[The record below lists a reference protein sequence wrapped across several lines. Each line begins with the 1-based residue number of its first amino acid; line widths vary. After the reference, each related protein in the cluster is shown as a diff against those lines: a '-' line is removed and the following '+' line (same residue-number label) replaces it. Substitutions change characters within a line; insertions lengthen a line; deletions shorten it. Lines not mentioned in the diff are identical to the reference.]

1 LAQILTSTTNLFLSR
16 RFLIG
21 GSLAAAGASVLSACT
36 TTAVLAPADQSTIGD
51 VSAEALPLVNAI
63 RARRKLP
70 ALKVA
75 PSVIS
80 AAQDQAVR
88 MSRYGKMSHFLGSDK
103 SFFARMKRQD
113 VPMPAAENIAA
124 GQQTVEAAV
133 SAWEHSPHHLENM
146 LGRYDSIGVVVAR
159 NVGTG
164 NIPYW
169 AMVLCRTGGQP
180 TPPGIPSM
188 FL

>member
-1 LAQILTSTTNLFLSR
+1 MISLHLTRRHLLAGLSSSA
-16 RFLIG
+16 G
-21 GSLAAAGASVLSACT
+21 LALLSACT
-36 TTAVLAPADQSTIGD
+36 TTAVLAPAEQSAVAD
-51 VSAEALPLVNAI
+51 MSAAALPLVNDI

-70 ALKVA
+70 PLKVDQ
-75 PSVIS
+75 VVVS

-88 MSRYGKMSHFLGSDK
+88 MSSYGKMSHFLGADR

-124 GQQTVEAAV
+124 GQQTVEEAV

-146 LGRYDSIGVVVAR
+146 LGRYDSVGVVVAR
-159 NVGTG
+159 NPGTG
-164 NIPYW
+164 NLPYW
-169 AMVLCRTGGQP
+169 AMVLCRAA
-180 TPPGIPSM
+180 PPPATAGMPPM

>member
-1 LAQILTSTTNLFLSR
+1 MNHHTTFLTRRHFLGAATSASGLIL
-16 RFLIG
+16 
-21 GSLAAAGASVLSACT
+21 LSACT
-36 TTAVLAPADQSTIGD
+36 TTTVLAPVETGAVEDE
-51 VSAEALPLVNAI
+51 SAAALPLVNRI
-63 RARRKLP
+63 RGKHNLP
-70 ALKVA
+70 SVKVA
-75 PSVIS
+75 QVVIS

-88 MSRYGKMSHFLGSDK
+88 MSRYGKMSHFLGNDK

-146 LGRYDSIGVVVAR
+146 LGRYDAMGVVVAR
-159 NVGTG
+159 NTGTG
-164 NIPYW
+164 DLPYW
-169 AMVLCRTGGQP
+169 AMVLCNTSTPQMSGSP
-180 TPPGIPSM
+180 TM

>member
-1 LAQILTSTTNLFLSR
+1 LNHQTTFLTR
-16 RFLIG
+16 RHLLG
-21 GSLAAAGASVLSACT
+21 AATSAAGLMLLSACT
-36 TTAVLAPADQSTIGD
+36 TTAVLAPVEQGATTDM
-51 VSAEALPLVNAI
+51 SAAALPLVNQI
-63 RARRKLP
+63 RARHNLP
-70 ALKVA
+70 PLKVA
-75 PSVIS
+75 AVVVS
-80 AAQDQAVR
+80 AAEDQAVR

-146 LGRYDSIGVVVAR
+146 LGRYDAVGVFVAR
-159 NVGTG
+159 NTGTG
-164 NIPYW
+164 NLPYW
-169 AMVLCRTGGQP
+169 AMVLCRTA
-180 TPPGIPSM
+180 PPPETAGMPPM

>member
-1 LAQILTSTTNLFLSR
+1 LISCSPLLSR
-16 RFLIG
+16 RLFIA
-21 GSLAAAGASVLSACT
+21 SLSSAAGLAVLSGCT
-36 TTAVLAPADQSTIGD
+36 TTTVLAPAEQGTVVD
-51 VSAEALPLVNAI
+51 VSEAALPLVNSI
-63 RARRKLP
+63 RARHGRP

-75 PSVIS
+75 PVVVG
-80 AAQDQAVR
+80 AAEDQAMR
-88 MSRYGKMSHFLGSDK
+88 MSRYNKMSHFLGSDK
-103 SFFARMKRQD
+103 SFYARMKRQQ

-146 LGRYDSIGVVVAR
+146 LGRYDAVGVAVVR
-159 NVGTG
+159 NAGTG

-169 AMVLCRTGGQP
+169 AMVLCNTSD
-180 TPPGIPSM
+180 PPGGSTLPSM

>member
-1 LAQILTSTTNLFLSR
+1 LTSLPFLCSR
-16 RFLIG
+16 RHFLG
-21 GSLAAAGASVLSACT
+21 AASSAAGLIVLSACT
-36 TTAVLAPADQSTIGD
+36 TTAVLAPADQSAVAD
-51 VSAEALPLVNAI
+51 MSAAALPLVNEI
-63 RARRKLP
+63 RGKHRLP
-70 ALKVA
+70 PLKVA
-75 PSVIS
+75 PVVVS

-146 LGRYDSIGVVVAR
+146 LGRYDSVGVVVAR
-159 NVGTG
+159 NTGT
-164 NIPYW
+164 NDLPYW
-169 AMVLCRTGGQP
+169 AMVLCRASS
-180 TPPGIPSM
+180 PPATLGAPPM

>member
-1 LAQILTSTTNLFLSR
+1 MNHRPTFLTRRHFL
-16 RFLIG
+16 G
-21 GSLAAAGASVLSACT
+21 AAASASGLILLSACT
-36 TTAVLAPADQSTIGD
+36 TTTVLAPVEDGAVEDE
-51 VSAEALPLVNAI
+51 SAAALPLVNRI
-63 RARRKLP
+63 RAGRNLP
-70 ALKVA
+70 SVKVA
-75 PSVIS
+75 PVVVS

-124 GQQTVEAAV
+124 GQQSVEAAI

-146 LGRYDSIGVVVAR
+146 LGRYDAMGVVVAR
-159 NVGTG
+159 NTGTG
-164 NIPYW
+164 NLPYW
-169 AMVLCRTGGQP
+169 AMVLCNTSPPRMSGSP
-180 TPPGIPSM
+180 TM